1 MTGYQVYL
9 EYDGKRYELPIAPWQ
24 VQMQAEGRF
33 STADVL
39 GIGQV
44 CILQGGSL
52 ERYHL
57 EFELSDNAPHYQRVD
72 AAYVGAQMLTILRD
86 LRRRQCV
93 MKLYAEGG
101 RFGLSRQVIMTDL
114 TIVQNG
120 GEAGE
125 YEISMDLLEYRGC
138 STAQLQQAAQDAGNS
153 GTGTTGDGSGG
164 GTRSYT
170 VVRGDSLWR
179 IAQKQLGSG
188 TRWKEIYALN
198 QDQINNANLI
208 YPGQIL
214 QLPLQ

>member
-24 VQMQAEGRF
+24 VQMQAESRF

-52 ERYHL
+52 ERYHM
-57 EFELSDNAPHYQRVD
+57 EFELSDNMPHYQRAD
-72 AAYVGAQMLTILRD
+72 AVYVGAQMLAILRD

-93 MKLYAEGG
+93 MKLCAEGG
-101 RFGLSRQVIMTDL
+101 NFGLSRQVIMTDL
-114 TIVQNG
+114 TVVQNG

-138 STAQLQQAAQDAGNS
+138 STAQLQQAVQDANKGN
-153 GTGTTGDGSGG
+153 GTTGNENAGN
-164 GTRSYT
+164 GTRAYT

-179 IAQKQLGSG
+179 IAQKQLSSG

-198 QDQINNANLI
+198 QDQISNPNLI

>member
-9 EYDGKRYELPIAPWQ
+9 EYDGKQYELPIAPWQ
-24 VQMQAEGRF
+24 IQMQAEGRF

-52 ERYHL
+52 ERYHM
-57 EFELSDNAPHYQRVD
+57 EFELSDNAPHYQRANAV
-72 AAYVGAQMLTILRD
+72 YVGAQMLTILRD
-86 LRRRQCV
+86 FRRRQCV
-93 MKLYAEGG
+93 VKLCAEGG
-101 RFGLSRQVIMTDL
+101 HFGLSRQVVITNL
-114 TIVQNG
+114 TVVQNG

-125 YEISMDLLEYRGC
+125 YEIAMDLLEYRGC
-138 STAQLQQAAQDAGNS
+138 SPAQLQQAAQQVNTGNGENSDAG
-153 GTGTTGDGSGG
+153 T

-179 IAQKQLGSG
+179 IAQRQLGTG
-188 TRWKEIYALN
+188 TRWKEIYNLN
-198 QDQINNANLI
+198 QDQISNANLI
-208 YPGQIL
+208 YPGQVL